1 MDEWAKAEVN
11 QIRPIVQKI
20 KACPQRT
27 VSASKG
33 ATFIEGPP
41 YNVTWDVVASKS
53 ICAPYAGYIEL
64 IVALR
69 VVANDEQCKKSHTD
83 CSALA
88 SSMDSRPPMVLRYE
102 YDLAPDGL
110 NLVKALARGEN
121 ENKWVDRAMRGD
133 SCWEG
138 AAKP

>member
-88 SSMDSRPPMVLRYE
+88 SSMDSRPPMVLRY
-102 YDLAPDGL
+102 
-110 NLVKALARGEN
+110 
-121 ENKWVDRAMRGD
+121 
-133 SCWEG
+133 
-138 AAKP
+138 